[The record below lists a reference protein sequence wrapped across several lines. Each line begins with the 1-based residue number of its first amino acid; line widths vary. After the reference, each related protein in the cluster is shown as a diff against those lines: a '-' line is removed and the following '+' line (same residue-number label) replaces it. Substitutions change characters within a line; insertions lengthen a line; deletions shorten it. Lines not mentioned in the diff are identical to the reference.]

1 MGCRIERCPYAC
13 HYPCAIDS
21 GGEYVDNV
29 GFYCPGH
36 VHIAKKRKEPL
47 CTYSATMAHADLRCA
62 SPEALTLAKWPT
74 DSPVQYTAVNIW
86 DDIDTEDIEFIA
98 AHSHH
103 WEQYTPTYLNQNLT
117 SKVRSLCGVPHQAP
131 IHHNTLFAN
140 LVFAGV
146 RARDRFWPLGLLHKP
161 P

>member
-1 MGCRIERCPYAC
+1 M
-13 HYPCAIDS
+13 CA
-21 GGEYVDNV
+21 
-29 GFYCPGH
+29 
-36 VHIAKKRKEPL
+36 
-47 CTYSATMAHADLRCA
+47 YSATMAHADLRCA

-117 SKVRSLCGVPHQAP
+117 SKVRSLCGVLHQAP